1 MFEGLFRTKKY
12 TNISGQEVKAKL
24 DGNEKFLLFD
34 VRTPEEYRGGHIAHS
49 ISLPL
54 QVIAASVSKY
64 ARSKDTE
71 IVVVLSE
78 RRTLC
83 EGCRRTWRDGLHQC
97 KKSGRNHVLELWNC
111 TINI

>member
-12 TNISGQEVKAKL
+12 KNISGQEVKAKF

-34 VRTPEEYRGGHIAHS
+34 VRTPEEYKGGHIAHS

-71 IVVVLSE
+71 IVVYCQSGA
-78 RRTLC
+78 RSARAAGTLA
-83 EGCRRTWRDGLHQC
+83 EMGYTNVKNLGGISSWSYGIVR
-97 KKSGRNHVLELWNC
+97 
-111 TINI
+111 